1 MNWLTKSK
9 EQSIIIFKYKTFFRA
24 FIFAAANRG
33 RKLGVF
39 DWAKEN
45 IKLNKVKNKSQ
56 TRRRSFSNQTE
67 KIETQ
72 KKYFSLSNSATSA
85 QKKNISKLKSPN
97 WNSRLW
103 TGEAETLYPFCFSP
117 KLARAERRRRFFCSQ
132 KKSERNST
140 LFISKKRQN
149 DKTPFVRLFSRE
161 KCTFFLPFF
170 HSLPFFSFSLEF
182 SQKCIRNP

>member
-33 RKLGVF
+33 QKLWAF
-39 DWAKEN
+39 NWAKEN

-67 KIETQ
+67 QIETQ

-85 QKKNISKLKSPN
+85 QKKIFQ
-97 WNSRLW
+97 NSNL
-103 TGEAETLYPFCFSP
+103 
-117 KLARAERRRRFFCSQ
+117 Q
-132 KKSERNST
+132 
-140 LFISKKRQN
+140 I
-149 DKTPFVRLFSRE
+149 
-161 KCTFFLPFF
+161 
-170 HSLPFFSFSLEF
+170 
-182 SQKCIRNP
+182 